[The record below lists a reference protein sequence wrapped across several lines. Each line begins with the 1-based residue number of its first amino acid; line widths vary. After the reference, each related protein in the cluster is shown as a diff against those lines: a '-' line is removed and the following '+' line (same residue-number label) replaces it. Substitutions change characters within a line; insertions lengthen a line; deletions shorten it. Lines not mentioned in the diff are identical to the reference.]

1 MFNKINTTLLF
12 LLPLFLFSAFSLSAS
27 CEYEQAIKG
36 ENLQIGTMLIWST
49 SFEEDNSMFVIEKSE
64 DGINFSGVG
73 SVKGAGDSDE
83 VQDYNFLDVM
93 ANSDKTLYRLKQVD
107 FDGSFSYS
115 EVVTVVREFK
125 NDFMVARMSSV
136 TTTDVF
142 EVTIDALKDG
152 ELSYNLAN
160 LKGEMMLE
168 DKMLVVNGLNNL
180 SVDLTD
186 QNEGI
191 YKFNMEMDGEK
202 ETLVIKKVLDGI
214 MKKQN
219 MASKDDGVKGRN

>member
-1 MFNKINTTLLF
+1 MSKKINTVLKVLPFLLF
-12 LLPLFLFSAFSLSAS
+12 GASLANAS
-27 CEYEQAIKG
+27 CLYEQAVKG
-36 ENLQIGTMLIWST
+36 ENLQIGTMLVWST
-49 SFEEDNSMFVIEKSE
+49 SFEENNSMFVVEKSE

-73 SVKGAGDSDE
+73 SVKGAGESDE
-83 VQDYNFLDVM
+83 IKEYNFLDVM
-93 ANSDKTLYRLKQVD
+93 ANAEKTLYRLKQVD

-115 EVVTVVREFK
+115 DVVTVVREFK

-152 ELSYNLAN
+152 ELSYSLAN
-160 LKGEMMLE
+160 LKGETMLE
-168 DKMLVVNGLNNL
+168 DKMLVANGLNDL

-186 QNEGI
+186 QSEGI

-219 MASKDDGVKGRN
+219 MASKGEPVKGRN